1 MYSKSALASS
11 KRVAKTCIIVSPY
24 FPPSSLAGVH
34 RARHL
39 AKHLPA
45 AGWNPIV
52 VCVDEEYY
60 EEPLDPELARL
71 VPATTEVVKVPA
83 LSSRFTRPLGLGEI
97 SLRSFIALRRGLFR
111 LLQRQPVATVL
122 ITGSPYYPMLLAA
135 QVRQRFGV
143 PVVLDLQDPWVSS
156 WGATQPLLTKAGMSH
171 ALATVLE
178 PRALRMAS
186 FITSVSERQNAEMGE
201 RYQWLD
207 RERMAAIPI
216 GSDAEDFNAVA
227 FTSSNQ
233 RSFKLESGYINLSYV
248 GTIWP
253 SAIPTIRVFLRA
265 VASLATKFPA
275 LYRRLRLN
283 FVGTT
288 VNPNNHAGLWVL
300 PLAAALGVADIV
312 RELPQRVP
320 YLEAL
325 SILLRS
331 DGSLMLGSDEPHYTA
346 SKIYPYLMSGTPY
359 LSIFHQA
366 SSAHDVLK
374 RAGGGVSLSFSSR
387 EELDSLVGPIC
398 DGLYKLATT
407 PEMLSKADPEVYRPY
422 EARAIAKRYA
432 GIFEQVAYESEKI

>member
-1 MYSKSALASS
+1 
-11 KRVAKTCIIVSPY
+11 
-24 FPPSSLAGVH
+24 
-34 RARHL
+34 
-39 AKHLPA
+39 
-45 AGWNPIV
+45 
-52 VCVDEEYY
+52 
-60 EEPLDPELARL
+60 
-71 VPATTEVVKVPA
+71 
-83 LSSRFTRPLGLGEI
+83 
-97 SLRSFIALRRGLFR
+97 
-111 LLQRQPVATVL
+111 
-122 ITGSPYYPMLLAA
+122 MLLAA